1 MNIKTTLMLA
11 NYLSKNLKG
20 SKKDREAFS
29 GELIDT
35 SGELLIG
42 PVTDDEFADEMF
54 KVINQFV
61 RIKILPTT
69 VIIKNAKER
78 KLRKTLIYKLSDIYA
93 LKTDSYDKI
102 FDMHINNKN
111 EVDAITIHDQIRLNN
126 YITNEIGFSIKTVD
140 YELIIRS

>member
-1 MNIKTTLMLA
+1 M
-11 NYLSKNLKG
+11 
-20 SKKDREAFS
+20 
-29 GELIDT
+29 
-35 SGELLIG
+35 IG

-54 KVINQFV
+54 KVINQFI

-69 VIIKNAKER
+69 TIIKNAKER

-111 EVDAITIHDQIRLNN
+111 EVDSITIHDQIRLNN